1 MSNNSECGI
10 HLKLGISEEIKQFI
24 KEENITH
31 LFFHT
36 KKRYTHNHTSKI
48 PHIKILRDLPGRND
62 NEILRKKLELRKEI
76 LVPSFKNMGVSK
88 DLVSIYCT
96 SDFIENFRYNL
107 ESNCIELKLTGISN
121 KRLE

>member
-1 MSNNSECGI
+1 MV
-10 HLKLGISEEIKQFI
+10 L
-24 KEENITH
+24 
-31 LFFHT
+31 
-36 KKRYTHNHTSKI
+36 
-48 PHIKILRDLPGRND
+48 
-62 NEILRKKLELRKEI
+62 KKLELRKEI

-121 KRLE
+121 KRLEIK